1 MRLVNK
7 IIIHCTAT
15 EDGKDIRAKDIKAYH
30 VNVKGWR
37 NIGYHYVIDL
47 DGTIEP
53 GRPISQPGAHCLG
66 QNAHSIG
73 VAYVG
78 GLKNGK
84 PADTRTPAQKAAL
97 LKLVTKLVTLYRCEV
112 HGHCEYAKKACPCFD
127 VQAEYGKI
135 KSQVQKKW
143 MDMV

>member
-15 EDGKDIRAKDIKAYH
+15 EDGKDIRAKEIKAYH

-47 DGTIEP
+47 DGTVES

-127 VQAEYGKI
+127 VQVEYGKI

-143 MDMV
+143 MEMV

>member
-47 DGTIEP
+47 DGTVES

-112 HGHCEYAKKACPCFD
+112 HGHYEYAKKAYPCFD

-143 MDMV
+143 MQMA

>member
-30 VNVKGWR
+30 VNAKGWR

-135 KSQVQKKW
+135 KSQIQKKW
-143 MDMV
+143 IEMV